1 MQSYEEFIKNKL
13 TYKLKKAL
21 TVEKSELNPIL
32 FEYQKDI
39 VKWALNLG
47 KAAVFSATGTGKTF
61 MELEFG
67 RIIFEKTNSNV
78 LIVCPLAVSLQT
90 IKEGKKLN
98 IEVNNLRKNEHKNG
112 LNIINYEY
120 LHNIDY
126 RNYNCVILDESSILK
141 NFSGKIRNELIDNF
155 SKYDYKLCAT
165 ATPSPNDYEELGN
178 HSEFLDVM
186 KRLEMLATFF
196 IHDAGDTGK
205 WRLKGHTK
213 KDFFWRWVSSWAC
226 VLTKASDLGY
236 SDNDYKL
243 PKLNEIEIKVEV
255 PFGKSDDFLFDDYE
269 ITNLSDRR
277 KNRKMALEYKID
289 KIVNMVNNSDD
300 IWLIW
305 TDFNIEGEILK
316 SKIKDCVEVKGS
328 DSNDFKEKSLIDF
341 SEGKIKCL
349 ITKPKIAGF
358 GMNWQICHNMIY
370 VGISDSFEQYF
381 QSVRRCWRYGQK
393 NEVNVYIFSSNI
405 EESIMKNLNRK
416 KLQFDEMIKSI
427 SKHTNKY
434 IRNNLLGEFLKLNS
448 DYNAENNMILPNWLR
463 SEE

>member
-1 MQSYEEFIKNKL
+1 MQSYDEFIKNKL

-47 KAAVFSATGTGKTF
+47 KAAIFSATGTGKTF
-61 MELEFG
+61 MELEFA
-67 RIIFEKTNSNV
+67 RIIFEKTNNNV
-78 LIVCPLAVSLQT
+78 LIIAPLAVSTQ
-90 IKEGKKLN
+90 IIREGLKLN
-98 IEVNNLRKNEHKNG
+98 IEVNNLRKNKHKIG
-112 LNIINYEY
+112 INIINYEY
-120 LHNIDY
+120 LHNVTY
-126 RNYNCVILDESSILK
+126 SNYNCVILDESSILK

-213 KDFFWRWVSSWAC
+213 KDLFWRWVSSWAC

-236 SDNDYKL
+236 SDNAYEL

-255 PFGKSDDFLFDDYE
+255 PFGQSDEFLFDSYE
-269 ITNLSDRR
+269 ISNLSDRK
-277 KNRKMALEYKID
+277 KNRKKALDYKID

-316 SKIKDCVEVKGS
+316 SKIKNCVEVKGS
-328 DSNDFKEKSLIDF
+328 DSNDFKEKALIDF

-448 DYNAENNMILPNWLR
+448 DYNAENNMILPEWLR